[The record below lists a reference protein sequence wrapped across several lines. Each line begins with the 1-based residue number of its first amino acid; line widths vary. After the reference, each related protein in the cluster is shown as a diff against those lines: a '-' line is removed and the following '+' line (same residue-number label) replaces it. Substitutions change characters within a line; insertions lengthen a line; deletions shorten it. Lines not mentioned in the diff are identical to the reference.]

1 MAERGGPEV
10 TLGER
15 RAALGWIAAA
25 QIGAM
30 STWFSAAAVAT
41 SLARDWHLSSA
52 AVALLTVA
60 VQVGFVAGAL
70 GSAVSGIADV
80 LPTRAVF
87 VAGALAAAGANGF
100 LIGTGGDLRLAL
112 PLRFLL
118 GVFLAGVYPTGMKLM
133 TGWFREDRGLAIG
146 VLVGALTIGAAF
158 PHLVAGIGLAG
169 LFSWQRVIAATS
181 LGAVASA
188 AIVGWLVRDG
198 PHHAPPA
205 RVDLP
210 GGRSHTA
217 CGGIR
222 ADEMLAGGKSDMP
235 SLARLLAAY
244 RPQVVVLLASVQA
257 SGAAGGGA
265 AGRWA
270 SLWGA
275 VVIGAG
281 ALGCVAAGLLADRVG
296 RTLITAAAMAISGS
310 CAVATG
316 LLFGRSPALVVAV
329 AAAWGI
335 SVIADSAQ
343 FSAAISELVEPNR
356 VGSALALQT
365 AAGFLLTAISIQ
377 IVPAVVRGAHWSE
390 AFGMLA
396 VGPALGAVAML
407 RLRVRPEAVRL
418 AGGRR

>member
-169 LFSWQRVIAATS
+169 LDRKSTRLNS
-181 LGAVASA
+181 
-188 AIVGWLVRDG
+188 
-198 PHHAPPA
+198 
-205 RVDLP
+205 
-210 GGRSHTA
+210 SH
-217 CGGIR
+217 
-222 ADEMLAGGKSDMP
+222 E
-235 SLARLLAAY
+235 
-244 RPQVVVLLASVQA
+244 
-257 SGAAGGGA
+257 
-265 AGRWA
+265 W
-270 SLWGA
+270 
-275 VVIGAG
+275 
-281 ALGCVAAGLLADRVG
+281 
-296 RTLITAAAMAISGS
+296 ISY
-310 CAVATG
+310 
-316 LLFGRSPALVVAV
+316 
-329 AAAWGI
+329 
-335 SVIADSAQ
+335 
-343 FSAAISELVEPNR
+343 
-356 VGSALALQT
+356 
-365 AAGFLLTAISIQ
+365 
-377 IVPAVVRGAHWSE
+377 
-390 AFGMLA
+390 
-396 VGPALGAVAML
+396 
-407 RLRVRPEAVRL
+407 
-418 AGGRR
+418 

>member
-41 SLARDWHLSSA
+41 SLARDWHLSPA

-198 PHHAPPA
+198 PHQAPPA
-205 RVDLP
+205 RVDL
-210 GGRSHTA
+210 GWALRSLRGPA
-217 CGGIR
+217 LR
-222 ADEMLAGGKSDMP
+222 LANLGYFGHMWELYAMWTWIP
-235 SLARLLAAY
+235 AF
-244 RPQVVVLLASVQA
+244 LLASVQA

-396 VGPALGAVAML
+396 VGPALGAAAML
-407 RLRVRPEAVRL
+407 RLRGRPEAVRL